1 MDKAHYIRVE
11 PAVTTDEF
19 YTEMSASKQCKSNL
33 VSNRD
38 IFSLLGEQKELEKEQ
53 KFVLDEAAKE
63 NHV

>member
-1 MDKAHYIRVE
+1 M
-11 PAVTTDEF
+11 TTDEF